1 MHLLLIHQ
9 NFPGQFRDLG
19 PAWLAAGHRI
29 TAIGN
34 TSSPADSAAWNGL
47 EHFHYTWPE
56 DHDPS
61 ADERG
66 LAVAQLCRQLQSDGV
81 VPDVVIAHSGWGE
94 TLHLAGIWPD
104 TPLVV
109 LPELWGSARAL
120 GFGFDPALPDALP
133 DPTLFDE
140 QNAMAAQAIKQS
152 QAALVPC
159 RSQRASFPEPLR
171 QKITVLPEGLPLEHY
186 GSNPQAQLQCGDLH
200 LSVGQPLVTLVS
212 RDLEPLRGLRQA
224 LQAWPLV
231 LEQRPDAQ
239 LLLVGHV
246 SANGYGLE
254 APIRETHLDDA
265 LAELPTGT
273 DRSSIQALGVLDHA
287 SLVSLLQCSAC
298 HLALSYP
305 YTLSWSNLEAL
316 ACGAPVI
323 TNLGS
328 ALCQEI
334 EDGVSGMLCS
344 FADVRGLAE
353 LILELLDSPELR
365 QRLGAAG
372 MAVVQERFSQE
383 VALSGFDALLQQLA
397 VSNSRQSTVR
407 PPMSPKHCF

>member
-34 TSSPADSAAWNGL
+34 TTSPEESSAWEGL
-47 EHFHYTWPE
+47 EHYHYTWPD
-56 DHDPS
+56 DHEPT
-61 ADERG
+61 ANERG
-66 LAVAQLCRQLQSDGV
+66 LAVAQLCRQLQSDGHA
-81 VPDVVIAHSGWGE
+81 PDVVIAHSGWGE
-94 TLHLAGIWPD
+94 TLHLAGIWAN

-120 GFGFDPALPDALP
+120 GVGFDPALPDALP

-140 QNAMAAQAIKQS
+140 QNAMAAQAIEQS

-159 RSQRASFPEPLR
+159 RSQRDSFPEPLR
-171 QKITVLPEGLPLEHY
+171 RKITVLPEGLPLEHY
-186 GSNPQAQLQCGDLH
+186 GSNPQARLQCGDLH
-200 LSVGQPLVTLVS
+200 LAAGEPLVTLVS
-212 RDLEPLRGLRQA
+212 RNLEPLRGLRQV

-231 LEQRPDAQ
+231 LEQWPDAQ
-239 LLLVGHV
+239 LLLVGDP
-246 SANGYGLE
+246 SPNGYGIE
-254 APIRETHLDDA
+254 APVHATHLEDA
-265 LAELPTGT
+265 LTELPAAI
-273 DRSSIQALGVLDHA
+273 DRNSIHSLGVLDHI

-316 ACGAPVI
+316 ACGAPVV

-328 ALCQEI
+328 ALSHEV

-353 LILELLDSPELR
+353 LILELLRSPDLR
-365 QRLGAAG
+365 KRLGAEG
-372 MAVVQERFSQE
+372 ETIVRQRFSQQ
-383 VALSGFDALLQQLA
+383 VALEGFNQLLQQLTS
-397 VSNSRQSTVR
+397 VSNG
-407 PPMSPKHCF
+407 

>member
-34 TSSPADSAAWNGL
+34 THPPAESTGWGGL
-47 EHFHYTWPE
+47 EHLSYNWPE
-56 DHDPS
+56 NHEPT
-61 ADERG
+61 ANERG
-66 LAVAQLCRQLQSDGV
+66 LAVAELCRQLQSDGL

-94 TLHLAGIWPD
+94 ALHLAGIWAD

-120 GFGFDPALPDALP
+120 GIGFDPALPDALP

-140 QNAMAAQAIKQS
+140 QNAMAAQAIEQA
-152 QAALVPC
+152 QAALVAC
-159 RSQRASFPEPLR
+159 RSQRASFPEHLR
-171 QKITVLPEGLPLEHY
+171 RNITVLPEGLPLEHY
-186 GSNPQAQLQCGDLH
+186 GSNPEAQFQWGERRF
-200 LSVGQPLVTLVS
+200 SAGQPLVTLVS

-246 SANGYGLE
+246 SADGYGVE
-254 APIRETHLDDA
+254 APIRDTHLDDA
-265 LAELPTGT
+265 LAELPTST
-273 DRSSIQALGVLDHA
+273 DRRSIQVLGVLDHA
-287 SLVSLLQCSAC
+287 NLVSLLQCSAC

-316 ACGAPVI
+316 ACGAPVV

-328 ALCQEI
+328 ALCPEI
-334 EDGVSGMLCS
+334 EDGVSGLLCS

-353 LILELLDSPELR
+353 LILELLGSPDLR
-365 QRLGAAG
+365 QRLGAG
-372 MAVVQERFSQE
+372 GEAVVRQRFSQE
-383 VALSGFDALLQQLA
+383 VALSGFDALLQQLIF
-397 VSNSRQSTVR
+397 SNA
-407 PPMSPKHCF
+407 